1 MKLLPLLL
9 LTAAITAQA
18 DTRVV
23 NTLLPCPNGPGTAV
37 VVVDE
42 DGNQTWAGCWG
53 WENYDEPEH
62 KEHREREERRR
73 Y

>member
-1 MKLLPLLL
+1 MKLLPLIF

-53 WENYDEPEH
+53 WENYDDEQERHEH
-62 KEHREREERRR
+62 KHRRQP
-73 Y
+73 